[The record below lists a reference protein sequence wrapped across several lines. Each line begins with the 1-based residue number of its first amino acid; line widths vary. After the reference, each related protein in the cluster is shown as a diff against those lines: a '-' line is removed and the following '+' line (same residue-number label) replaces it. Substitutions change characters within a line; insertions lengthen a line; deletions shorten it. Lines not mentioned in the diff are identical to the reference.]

1 MSGPMLVAAL
11 PPAPAV
17 PLPRSRGG
25 TRARS
30 APPSVPASP
39 SPGRRLACWVAWG
52 AAFEVPRVRA
62 RLRRTLEA
70 WGVALPCVDLLLLA
84 GTELL
89 SNAVLH
95 AGGAGGAGG
104 RLRVTVSLGGGRL
117 QLDVADGDPRLPCL
131 TQGAGPDADLE
142 GDLGVDA
149 DAEGGRGLAITSFLV
164 DEAGGQLA
172 AFRAAT
178 GKVVRIRVPIA

>member
-1 MSGPMLVAAL
+1 MPGPMLVAAQS
-11 PPAPAV
+11 PAV
-17 PLPRSRGG
+17 PLPRSRAGSP
-25 TRARS
+25 APS
-30 APPSVPASP
+30 VPPSVPAPP
-39 SPGRRLACWVAWG
+39 SPGRRLACWAAWG

-89 SNAVLH
+89 SNAVRH
-95 AGGAGGAGG
+95 AGGAGG

-117 QLDVADGDPRLPCL
+117 QLDVADGDPHLPCL
-131 TQGAGPDADLE
+131 TQGTDSEADPDADM
-142 GDLGVDA
+142 DVDA
-149 DAEGGRGLAITSFLV
+149 EAEGGRGLAITSFLV
-164 DEAGGQLA
+164 DEAGGRLA

>member
-1 MSGPMLVAAL
+1 MPGPMLGPAL
-11 PPAPAV
+11 SPTV

-25 TRARS
+25 KPAPS
-30 APPSVPASP
+30 APSSAPAPPSA
-39 SPGRRLACWVAWG
+39 GRRLACWAAWG

-62 RLRRTLEA
+62 RLRRTLEG

-89 SNAVLH
+89 SNAVRH
-95 AGGAGGAGG
+95 AGGAGG

-131 TQGAGPDADLE
+131 TQGADPD
-142 GDLGVDA
+142 GDSDA
-149 DAEGGRGLAITSFLV
+149 GLDVDAEGGRGLAITSFLV

-172 AFRAAT
+172 AFRVAA